1 LKLTAIDLDG
11 TLLGTDG
18 TIHRANAEAIREAQ
32 IRGIT
37 VVIATGRSLS
47 DAKRLLKA
55 AGLSCPVI
63 AVNGAVVEWE
73 GECIRNVFLPKPLVE
88 SVWDM
93 LKNTG
98 IYYQIYTQQG
108 IFSSREGQHRLAE
121 ESALI
126 EQAAARSESQAALWH
141 MSQLQLHQQGL
152 TELADDSLLP
162 DWRVHKFL
170 CFSTSE
176 EQLKSIREWTHQF
189 EELIAFSSGA
199 GSLEITSRESQKGIA
214 LRWLAERLGIP
225 MEETVAIGDSENDWS
240 MLTAAGLGIAM
251 GNADPAIRQV
261 CHHTTLTNDQNGVA
275 HAFHTWIF
283 PQIS

>member
-11 TLLGTDG
+11 TLLSTDG
-18 TIHRANAEAIREAQ
+18 TIHRTNAEAIREAQ
-32 IRGIT
+32 ARGIT

-55 AGLSCPVI
+55 ADLSCPVI

-73 GECIRNVFLPKPLVE
+73 GECIRNVFLSNPLVE
-88 SVWDM
+88 SVWDL
-93 LKNTG
+93 LKNMG

-108 IFSSREGQHRLAE
+108 IFASREGQRRLAQ
-121 ESALI
+121 ESAHI
-126 EQAAARSESQAALWH
+126 EQAAARSDSPVALWH
-141 MSQLQLHQQGL
+141 MSKLQLQQQGL
-152 TELADDSLLP
+152 MELTDESALP
-162 DWRVHKFL
+162 RQVHKFL

-225 MEETVAIGDSENDWS
+225 MEETAAIGDSENDWS
-240 MLTAAGLGIAM
+240 MLTAVGLGIAM
-251 GNADPAIRQV
+251 GNADSAIRQV
-261 CHHTTLTNDQNGVA
+261 CRHTTLTNDQNGVA

-283 PQIS
+283 PQVR